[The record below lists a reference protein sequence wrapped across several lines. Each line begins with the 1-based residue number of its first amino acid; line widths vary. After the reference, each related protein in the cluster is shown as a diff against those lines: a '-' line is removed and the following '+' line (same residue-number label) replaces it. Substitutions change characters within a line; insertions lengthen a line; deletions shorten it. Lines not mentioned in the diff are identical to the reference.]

1 MIKLTKKHGR
11 SALATIA
18 GLTMVVSVTATPAL
32 ASAAAGDTETGSTN
46 TEAKANNTTVKSTQV
61 MDAEVQGTFS
71 YAQNAITSNAEIA
84 AFFQRATQAICGA
97 TIGITADNPLG
108 WKLAVSGE
116 VGSAFTAS
124 VGDLAKEES
133 VNKVMTCTCGGNPAG
148 GRAIITADVKGIPI
162 EHVLSR
168 AEVVPGANTLTFISS
183 DGTKT
188 AFPLAYVVGHHA
200 VLSYE
205 INDEDLSASVG
216 GNNQLWMMKTPA
228 NYFVRDVVEIVV
240 STEDVVPAA
249 PGTNDEHPNSPNAGV
264 LTGFQE

>member
-1 MIKLTKKHGR
+1 MKLTKKHGR

-18 GLTMVVSVTATPAL
+18 GLTMVVSVTATPVL
-32 ASAAAGDTETGSTN
+32 ASADTGDTDANAKSSETT
-46 TEAKANNTTVKSTQV
+46 ANATTVASTQV
-61 MDAEVQGTFS
+61 IKAEVQGEFS
-71 YAQNAITSNAEIA
+71 YAQNTITSNAEIA

-108 WKLAVSGE
+108 WKLAVSGD

-124 VGDLAKEES
+124 VGDLANEES

-162 EHVLSR
+162 DHLLSR
-168 AEVVPGANTLTFISS
+168 AEAATGANTLTFVSS

-264 LTGFQE
+264 LAGFQE